1 MKNQIQ
7 FSKLSNLSRIVQ
19 FFQRKKKSAK
29 VAKERLQI
37 IIAHERVRQDKPDF
51 LSAMQR
57 DLIDVIAKYVDINKE
72 DVKIELERQDGCSIL
87 ELNVTLPNFLDRKE
101 NSKEELVVE

>member
-1 MKNQIQ
+1 MSIQAQ
-7 FSKLSNLSRIVQ
+7 FSKIVDY
-19 FFQRKKKSAK
+19 FKRPRKSAK

-37 IIAHERVRQDKPDF
+37 IIAHERVTRDKPDY

-57 DLIDVIAKYVDINKE
+57 DLIDVIAKYVNINKE

-87 ELNVTLPNFLDRKE
+87 ELNVMLPNFIDRKE
-101 NSKEELVVE
+101 AALSE

>member
-1 MKNQIQ
+1 MSIQAQ
-7 FSKLSNLSRIVQ
+7 FSKILHY
-19 FFQRKKKSAK
+19 FQGPQKSAK

-37 IIAHERVRQDKPDF
+37 IIAHERVTRDKPDY

-87 ELNVTLPNFLDRKE
+87 ELNVTLPNFIDRKE
-101 NSKEELVVE
+101 AVL

>member
-1 MKNQIQ
+1 MKIEAH
-7 FSKLSNLSRIVQ
+7 LSRLSRVVRY
-19 FFQRKKKSAK
+19 FRRPKKSAK

-37 IIAHERVRQDKPDF
+37 IIAHERITTREKPDF

-57 DLIDVIAKYVDINKE
+57 DLIDVIAKYVDINRE

-87 ELNVTLPNFLDRKE
+87 ELNVTLPNFLDKKESRKE
-101 NSKEELVVE
+101 DLVTG